1 MSKESKEQSLF
12 ELVRIIIA
20 TNIEDKEELDTVLK
34 VVELAEVYEQYID
47 ATTNSANLQQYIQ
60 NLIIRIN
67 TLRE

>member
-12 ELVRIIIA
+12 ELVRTIIT